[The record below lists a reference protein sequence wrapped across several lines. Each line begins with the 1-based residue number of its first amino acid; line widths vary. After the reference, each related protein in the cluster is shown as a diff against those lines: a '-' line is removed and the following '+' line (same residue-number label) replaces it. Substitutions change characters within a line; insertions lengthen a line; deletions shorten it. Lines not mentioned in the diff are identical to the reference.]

1 MTVTGINVADL
12 GQQLLVDR
20 VAYTNPELAADED
33 LQGLVVQHLR
43 PGDGIAVVDIIPE
56 QLSDLR
62 NIANDLQQVSGLD
75 SVIVQAPNAVSSVS
89 DIYSRAQIESSQYDI
104 PLGLDQTALLDH
116 FYSGLDLDRG
126 PALAVALVLAAVFV
140 AAGLA
145 AYRAAR
151 GSA

>member
-1 MTVTGINVADL
+1 MTVTAIDVADL
-12 GQQLLVDR
+12 GEQLLADR

-33 LQGLVVQHLR
+33 LQGLVAQHLR

-89 DIYSRAQIESSQYDI
+89 DIYSRAQIESSQHDI

-140 AAGLA
+140 AAGVA

-151 GSA
+151 SSI